1 MAIEAEAIEKNNL
14 KRLEYALEA
23 ILFTAG
29 EPMAAQRLAQVLEI
43 DEFILKKVT
52 LLLQER
58 LSRDSGL
65 ALLNIEDRYQLITR
79 PEMAE
84 IIRKSMEIRRDIPLS
99 PAAMEVLAIIAYR
112 QPVTKAYIEQT
123 RGVDCSGI
131 VTNLVLKGLIE
142 ERGRMELPGRPLLY
156 GTTDNFLRCF
166 GIDTLE
172 QLPDLTEIE
181 LEAGQN
187 AADNIEDS
195 DQQTLPIEGIS
206 CEGTPCVAS
215 TSEDT

>member
-29 EPMAAQRLAQVLEI
+29 EPMVAQRLAQVLEI
-43 DEFILKKVT
+43 DEFMFKKVT
-52 LLLQER
+52 LALQER

-65 ALLNIEDRYQLITR
+65 ALWNVEDRYQLISR

-84 IIRKSMEIRRDIPLS
+84 MIRKSMEIRRDIPLS

-142 ERGRMELPGRPLLY
+142 EKGRMELPGKPLLY

-172 QLPDLTEIE
+172 RLPDLTDIE

-187 AADNIEDS
+187 AADHIEDS

-206 CEGTPCVAS
+206 CEGTPCVG
-215 TSEDT
+215 TPSEDT